1 MLQVSAWVRALVA
14 FIIIAGIAIAMPNV
28 LPENVRN
35 RLPSWLPRDTVSLGL
50 DLQGGSY
57 VLLEVQ
63 LDQVVRDQLDSTMG
77 DIRRALR
84 KGHIGYTDLEHA
96 GETVSLR
103 IRDHSQYEAARDAIK
118 DQNPTLSNTSMIGAR
133 QYEITEPG
141 NDRIVLKINPA
152 YKKQLQTDV
161 VSRSIE
167 VVRKRVD
174 ELGTKEPSI
183 EQQGTDRIVVQV
195 PGLSDPKHLLKILQT
210 TAKMTFQMVDE
221 NGDVM
226 AAISQH
232 HIPPNDELLP
242 QEGERG
248 GVQLPPLLVEK
259 RVLIA
264 GDRLKSAGWANNQ
277 QTGQVVVTFRF
288 DNVGGR
294 EFADIT
300 KENVNRR
307 FAIVL
312 DKKVLTA
319 PVIREPILGGSGQ
332 IEGNFTVQTAN
343 DLSVLLRAGAL
354 PAPLKPIFER
364 TVGPELGADSIKAG
378 SIATVAGLLLVALF
392 MILRYGLFGLFADI
406 AMATNLV
413 LLMAVLTMFGAT
425 LTLPGIAGIVL
436 TLGMAVD
443 ANVLI
448 FERMREEHKNGR
460 SMLGSIDVGERHAI
474 RTIIDANATHLIASL
489 ILFELGSGPVRGF
502 AVTLGIG
509 IITSFFTAVMV
520 TRLIVL
526 SWIKVAKPKEL
537 II

>member
-1 MLQVSAWVRALVA
+1 MLQVSAWVRIVVGLILMAG
-14 FIIIAGIAIAMPNV
+14 IIIALPNA
-28 LPENVRN
+28 LPANMRN
-35 RLPSWLPRDTVSLGL
+35 QLPNWLPKNTVSLGL

-63 LDQVVRDQLDSTMG
+63 LDQVVKDQLDSMLG
-77 DIRRALR
+77 DIRRSLR
-84 KGHIGYTDLEHA
+84 KAHVGYTDLSHQ
-96 GETVSLR
+96 GETLSLR
-103 IRDHSQYEAARDAIK
+103 IRDHAQYADALQATK
-118 DQNPTLSNTSMIGAR
+118 DLNPTIGGAALIGTR
-133 QYEITEPG
+133 QYDIGEPG
-141 NDRIVLKINPA
+141 GDRITLKMTEA
-152 YKKQLQTDV
+152 YKNQLQKDV
-161 VSRSIE
+161 VNRSIE

-195 PGLSDPKHLLKILQT
+195 PGLSDPKHLLEILQT

-221 NGDVM
+221 TGDLM
-226 AAISQH
+226 AAISQKRV
-232 HIPPNDELLP
+232 PPNDELLE
-242 QEGERG
+242 QEGERN
-248 GVQLPPLLVEK
+248 GVKQPPILVDK

-264 GDRLKSAGWANNQ
+264 GDRLKNASWANNQ

-288 DNVGGR
+288 DNVGAR
-294 EFADIT
+294 EFAETT
-300 KENVNRR
+300 KDNVGHR

-319 PVIREPILGGSGQ
+319 PVIREPILGGSGE
-332 IEGNFTVQTAN
+332 IEGNFTVQSAN

-354 PAPLKPIFER
+354 PAPLKPIDQR
-364 TVGPELGADSIKAG
+364 TVGPELGADSIRAG
-378 SIATVAGLLLVALF
+378 SIATVAGLALVAVF
-392 MILRYGLFGLFADI
+392 MVLRYGLFGLFADI
-406 AMATNLV
+406 AMGLNVV
-413 LLMAVLTMFGAT
+413 LLMAILTTLGST

-448 FERMREEHKNGR
+448 YERMREESRNGR
-460 SMLGSIDVGERHAI
+460 SMLGSIDTGERRAI
-474 RTIIDANATHLIASL
+474 TTIVDANATHLIAAL

-509 IITSFFTAVMV
+509 IMTSFFTAVMV
-520 TRLIVL
+520 TRLIVIGWL
-526 SWIKVAKPKEL
+526 HIAKPKKL